1 MLQIALCEDETEQAI
16 REAGLIA
23 EAVPELTPR
32 VRSFSSAEALLQA
45 VQAEG
50 YHPRVAVLDIV
61 LGGANGITL
70 GENLN
75 LILPD
80 CSVIYLTAYLQYAP
94 EVYTTRHTYYIMK
107 QDAAQRLGPAIR
119 KALDE
124 QSRDDTLCFRTREGL
139 RFARCREILYLERVL
154 HKTRLQ
160 LQHEDC
166 LTTATPA
173 ELLGRGGDRFLR
185 CHQSYWVNLDY
196 IQFLRSDS
204 LVLTDGTSLPVS
216 RTYRKA
222 LRAQLFAQLSA
233 ELKN

>member
-70 GENLN
+70 AENLN
-75 LILPD
+75 RILPD

-94 EVYTTRHTYYIMK
+94 EVYTTRHT
-107 QDAAQRLGPAIR
+107 
-119 KALDE
+119 
-124 QSRDDTLCFRTREGL
+124 
-139 RFARCREILYLERVL
+139 
-154 HKTRLQ
+154 
-160 LQHEDC
+160 
-166 LTTATPA
+166 
-173 ELLGRGGDRFLR
+173 
-185 CHQSYWVNLDY
+185 
-196 IQFLRSDS
+196 
-204 LVLTDGTSLPVS
+204 
-216 RTYRKA
+216 
-222 LRAQLFAQLSA
+222 
-233 ELKN
+233 